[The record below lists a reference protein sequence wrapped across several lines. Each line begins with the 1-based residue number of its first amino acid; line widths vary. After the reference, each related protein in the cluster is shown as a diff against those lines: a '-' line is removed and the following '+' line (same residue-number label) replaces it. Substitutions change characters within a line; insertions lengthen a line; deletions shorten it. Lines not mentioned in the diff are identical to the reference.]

1 MGGRGSREVADR
13 SAAHLDD
20 RALADAVPTGGV
32 RAIQPGKQT
41 IAGDDALRPHGR
53 EGDDNVAADLL
64 VTPQQPG
71 AQLGQHLVLAGLAGE
86 DGGELHAAP
95 IDDTACQCPR
105 DRRLASAQPVLRRL
119 DMPEARHAE
128 FMDQVMSATAEFEYA
143 EINILDGMRA
153 DFVDSWGLIRP
164 SNTTPCLTL
173 RFEGD
178 DPESLEDVKSRF
190 RKMIKGIDSSLKLPF

>member
-1 MGGRGSREVADR
+1 MARVQFELPDHFIFTTEVQIYVSHVNQAG
-13 SAAHLDD
+13 HLD
-20 RALADAVPTGGV
+20 
-32 RAIQPGKQT
+32 
-41 IAGDDALRPHGR
+41 
-53 EGDDNVAADLL
+53 N
-64 VTPQQPG
+64 
-71 AQLGQHLVLAGLAGE
+71 AQLLTLVSEG
-86 DGGELHAAP
+86 
-95 IDDTACQCPR
+95 
-105 DRRLASAQPVLRRL
+105 
-119 DMPEARHAE
+119 RHAE